1 MLQSMAQAAEIFSI
15 CPFPSAV
22 RFRTCGFSTFDFALV
37 ALAPR
42 VLNRGF
48 RRARQGTEKKR
59 SYGRKY
65 CNKERI
71 HVAIFE
77 GMGLHVLISKCDS
90 HVVNFKSEP

>member
-22 RFRTCGFSTFDFALV
+22 RFRTCGFSTFDFAPV

-59 SYGRKY
+59 SYGLKY
-65 CNKERI
+65 CNMDGSMLQ
-71 HVAIFE
+71 FLE

-90 HVVNFKSEP
+90 NVVNFKSEP